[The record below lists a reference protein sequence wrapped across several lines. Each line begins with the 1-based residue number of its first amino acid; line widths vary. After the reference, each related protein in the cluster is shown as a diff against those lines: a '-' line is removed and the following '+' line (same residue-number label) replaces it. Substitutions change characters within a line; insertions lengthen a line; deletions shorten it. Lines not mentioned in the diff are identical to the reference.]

1 MTSINKREIKRA
13 YLCVLVVCCFL
24 HSVSGS
30 TAWLNSEVLNLTS
43 DLLVLL
49 PFLIIITTRGYWSKQ
64 VASTVIFGLYIGL
77 LALASI
83 SPLDALNEGKYFV
96 FFMMISSVINGCDLS
111 EADIKPAFKVILM
124 LVIICGA
131 ILFLDPVIAISR
143 FGFTILP
150 GYGTT
155 GYIGLSGM
163 FVCAYLYKDKGFL
176 RLLCAFVIFLSLLLI
191 IFSGARRYLVLLALV
206 LLIYFPVATLIFGKI
221 SKAGVK
227 FLTAAF
233 IFTLCILSFSEVI
246 VYLSLVLDFLFVA
259 FSNIDLL
266 GGTGRFASED
276 GSVSEGILAQRIVQG
291 IEHPA
296 GVSLGNVSND
306 LTGAET
312 DSTLMD
318 GSINRI
324 LYSTGI
330 IGFLLMATF
339 LFHTFKRLNVL
350 TLYKSPGVD
359 RFLATIF
366 IVFPLFFLV
375 EDVYFIKS
383 GTLTMFL
390 LLRIAVLRSQRI

>member
-1 MTSINKREIKRA
+1 
-13 YLCVLVVCCFL
+13 
-24 HSVSGS
+24 
-30 TAWLNSEVLNLTS
+30 
-43 DLLVLL
+43 
-49 PFLIIITTRGYWSKQ
+49 
-64 VASTVIFGLYIGL
+64 
-77 LALASI
+77 
-83 SPLDALNEGKYFV
+83 
-96 FFMMISSVINGCDLS
+96 MMISSVINGCDLS

-131 ILFLDPVIAISR
+131 ILFLDPEITISR

-176 RLLCAFVIFLSLLLI
+176 RLLCAFIIFLSLLLM

-206 LLIYFPVATLIFGKI
+206 LLIYFPVATLIFGKV
-221 SKAGVK
+221 SKASIRL
-227 FLTAAF
+227 LTAAF
-233 IFTLCILSFSEVI
+233 IFTLCILSLPGVMFYVSP
-246 VYLSLVLDFLFVA
+246 VLDFLFVA
-259 FSNIDLL
+259 FSNIDLVS
-266 GGTGRFASED
+266 GTGRFSSED

-330 IGFLLMATF
+330 IGFLLLATF

-359 RFLATIF
+359 RLLATIF